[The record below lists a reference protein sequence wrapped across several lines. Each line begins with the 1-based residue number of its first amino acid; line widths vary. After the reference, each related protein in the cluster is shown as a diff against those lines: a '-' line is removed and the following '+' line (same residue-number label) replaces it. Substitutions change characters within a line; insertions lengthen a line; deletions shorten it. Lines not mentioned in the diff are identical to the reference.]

1 LVLSGDGELTVCGW
15 SFSLLQGM
23 DPVERLKS
31 GFEKFKTE
39 VYE

>member
-1 LVLSGDGELTVCGW
+1 MDIML
-15 SFSLLQGM
+15 FLQGM

-31 GFEKFKTE
+31 GFQQFKTN